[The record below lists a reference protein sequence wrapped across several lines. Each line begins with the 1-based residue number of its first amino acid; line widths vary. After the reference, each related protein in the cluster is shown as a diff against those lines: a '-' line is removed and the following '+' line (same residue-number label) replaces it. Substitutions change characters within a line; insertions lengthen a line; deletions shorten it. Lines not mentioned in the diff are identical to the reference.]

1 MCDIVTVQYASALAH
16 LVRSNK
22 KLHCHFSYLA
32 LPSASTKACY
42 KMHHLFHHR
51 TLPRNVIT
59 YMTIW
64 FARSRTLASSGQS
77 TLSRAPCCRFRESLL
92 ARADSWL
99 LDMKLITGATL
110 SHNGVVGASLIMQN
124 SLSFR
129 CWRLDVLALWNCG
142 HDNRLRLLLWLVC
155 NPTWHSL
162 LFMLRCFGEPY
173 EYRDDPLILLL
184 HAGEKLENVGVKFH
198 VGIKYVM
205 NFHLVYRH
213 LHTYKKKNPPAIEL
227 P

>member
-1 MCDIVTVQYASALAH
+1 MCDTVIAQVASASFH
-16 LVRSNK
+16 LLRSKK

-32 LPSASTKACY
+32 LPIASTNACY
-42 KMHHLFHHR
+42 KMHHFFHHH
-51 TLPRNVIT
+51 TLPRNVT

-64 FARSRTLASSGQS
+64 FARSRTLASSGHS

-99 LDMKLITGATL
+99 PDIKLIIGATL
-110 SHNGVVGASLIMQN
+110 SHNGEVGASLMMQN

-129 CWRLDVLALWNCG
+129 CWRLDVLVLWNCG

-162 LFMLRCFGEPY
+162 LFMLRC
-173 EYRDDPLILLL
+173 LW
-184 HAGEKLENVGVKFH
+184 
-198 VGIKYVM
+198 
-205 NFHLVYRH
+205 
-213 LHTYKKKNPPAIEL
+213 
-227 P
+227 

>member
-1 MCDIVTVQYASALAH
+1 
-16 LVRSNK
+16 
-22 KLHCHFSYLA
+22 
-32 LPSASTKACY
+32 
-42 KMHHLFHHR
+42 MHHFFHHR
-51 TLPRNVIT
+51 TLPRNVT

-92 ARADSWL
+92 TRSDSWL
-99 LDMKLITGATL
+99 PDTKLITGATL
-110 SHNGVVGASLIMQN
+110 SHNGEVGASLIMQN

-162 LFMLRCFGEPY
+162 LFMLCCFGEPY
-173 EYRDDPLILLL
+173 DNRDVPLTLLL
-184 HAGEKLENVGVKFH
+184 HAGEKLENVGVIFY
-198 VGIKYVM
+198 VGMKYVT
-205 NFHLVYRH
+205 NFHSVYRYI
-213 LHTYKKKNPPAIEL
+213 HTTKKSNSYHNKLAACNMSLQYIQHT
-227 P
+227 